1 MHLLQYICKTNQ
13 VVMKNISKELMGASA
28 APIILSVL
36 RSGDSY
42 GYEIVQRVKDLA
54 KDKIKWN
61 EPSIYPVLKKLE
73 NGGMIKSYWKMQEGE
88 RPRKYYTLLADG
100 KEQLKQNLSEWELIY
115 SIFGKLGTQDS

>member
-1 MHLLQYICKTNQ
+1 
-13 VVMKNISKELMGASA
+13 MKNISKELMGASA

-42 GYEIVQRVKDLA
+42 GYEIVQRVKELA

>member
-1 MHLLQYICKTNQ
+1 
-13 VVMKNISKELMGASA
+13 MKDISKELMGASA